1 MDSIPAPRTMSRTMI
16 EAFAIGF
23 ASTAGMLALCAII
36 QNRHKIAHEVKLEYA
51 LLKDYRSHAVQKA
64 R

>member
-1 MDSIPAPRTMSRTMI
+1 MDSIPAPRTMSKTMI

-23 ASTAGMLALCAII
+23 ASTAGMLALIAIV
-36 QNRHKIAHEVKLEYA
+36 QNRHKIGNWTQKVTRYA
-51 LLKDYRSHAVQKA
+51 IQEA